1 MELEQ
6 YYRILGELYLNT
18 RIALEEVNQQSSQK
32 DALIE
37 HLKAE
42 NLQLRRGVA
51 ENGTVG
57 T

>member
-1 MELEQ
+1 MEQ
-6 YYRILGELYLNT
+6 YYKILGELYLNT
-18 RIALEEVNQQSSQK
+18 RIALEEAEQKIAQK

-42 NLQLRRGVA
+42 NFQLKKGVV
-51 ENGTVG
+51 EHGTMG